1 MPDVFDHINAW
12 LIDQLHKDIDLPETM
27 SGLAERLLAGGIPVC
42 RIVIGRSLLHP
53 IIGLVDLT
61 WDADTQQVES
71 WNISRDKLR
80 TFMNNEA
87 YQNTP
92 FAQMLINNEAE
103 YLADLSKPETVA
115 EFEIFEKLAASGVT
129 AYAGFQQSFGDN
141 RIDLPYEELNMHG
154 SMLSFCTRRFG
165 GFSDADLDG
174 LRRIRPALFACVR
187 VATDQQLVNV
197 LLETYLGRTSG
208 KRVLTGQS
216 ARGDI
221 QKINCALMYSDLAA
235 SLELSQAM
243 DGQDYIQLLN
253 TYFDCTA
260 GAVLDHGGEV
270 LKFVGDGVLA
280 IFPIDGDL
288 RTPETMCAAALSASR
303 DAFAR
308 ADRENQ
314 ARREADAPLIEFG
327 IGLHVGQV
335 LYGNVGA
342 KSRLD
347 FTATGP
353 AVGLVSRCESLTR
366 TLGRRLIATSDFSEG
381 CPEQAE
387 GLGQHPIRGF
397 ECEPALFTYPID
409 NA

>member
-12 LIDQLHKDIDLPETM
+12 LINQLHKDVDLPDTM
-27 SGLAERLLAGGIPVC
+27 SGLAERLLAGGVPVC
-42 RIVIGRSLLHP
+42 RMVIGRSMLHP

-61 WDADTQQVES
+61 WDADTQLVDS
-71 WNISRDKLR
+71 WHVSRDKLQ
-80 TFMNNEA
+80 TFITDKTFNS
-87 YQNTP
+87 TP
-92 FAQMLINNEAE
+92 FAKMIMETETE
-103 YLADLSKPETVA
+103 YLADLTNPETVA
-115 EFEIFEKLAASGVT
+115 EFEIFEKLADSGVT
-129 AYAGFQQSFGDN
+129 GYAAFQQNFGDG
-141 RIDLPYEELNMHG
+141 RIDLPYESLNMHG
-154 SMLSFCTRRFG
+154 SILSFCTRRNN
-165 GFSDADLDG
+165 GFSDENLDG
-174 LRRIRPALFACVR
+174 LRRIQPALFACVR
-187 VATDQQLVNV
+187 VATDRQLVNV

-221 QKINCALMYSDLAA
+221 QKIDCALIYSDLAA
-235 SLELSQAM
+235 SLELSQTL
-243 DGQDYIQLLN
+243 DGKDYIELLN

-260 GAVLDHGGEV
+260 GAVLDYGGEV

-280 IFPIDGDL
+280 IFPIDGKL

-308 ADRENQ
+308 AEQENA
-314 ARREADAPLIEFG
+314 ARRDDSAPLIDFG

-353 AVGLVSRCESLTR
+353 AVGLVSRCEALTR
-366 TLGRRLIATSDFSEG
+366 NLDRRLIATSEFAEG
-381 CPEQAE
+381 CPETAE
-387 GLGQHPIRGF
+387 ALGQHSIRGF
-397 ECEPALFTYPID
+397 DCDPALFTYPIEST
-409 NA
+409 